1 MSELAQ
7 SLGLRL
13 KAERERRGMST
24 QKVAD
29 DMHLDAWVIEALE
42 AGDYQRIG
50 PSVYAKGHLKKYAS
64 ILGMA
69 AADIAAGFETSPA
82 APAAAAAQAAGMRMR
97 GAAPQATNL
106 PWPQIAAFAMVGI
119 GVGGIFWWRPW
130 HQRPSPHATLAQSG
144 RAASAVV
151 ENSGAE
157 TSPSASSAAGSAG
170 PRSAGPRSAGPPS
183 AAAGSSDE
191 QNRRRAIESLNSSS
205 EAPAVAAGAGGA
217 SPVSAAVPTAP
228 AASGAPSAIPAVL
241 SKPGGTSSEPE
252 MILGAGP
259 ARLRLS
265 FSADSWV
272 DVHDAAG
279 RRVYSGNG
287 SANSVKTI
295 AGMAPLRVYLGFASG
310 VQLEVNGRA
319 VAIGPQ
325 FVTRDVARF
334 EAGADGVLR
343 RDMHAMP
350 TNGVQTSAASPR
362 G

>member
-1 MSELAQ
+1 MSEFAQ

-42 AGDYQRIG
+42 SGDYQRIG

-64 ILGMA
+64 ILGMG
-69 AADIAAGFETSPA
+69 AADIAAGFETPPA
-82 APAAAAAQAAGMRMR
+82 APAAAAAQAASMRMR

-130 HQRPSPHATLAQSG
+130 HQRPSLHATLAEAG

-151 ENSGAE
+151 KNTRAE
-157 TSPSASSAAGSAG
+157 MSPSASPAAG
-170 PRSAGPRSAGPPS
+170 SAGPPS

-191 QNRRRAIESLNSSS
+191 QNRQRAIESLNSSS
-205 EAPAVAAGAGGA
+205 EPPAVAAGAGGA
-217 SPVSAAVPTAP
+217 SSVSGAVPTAP
-228 AASGAPSAIPAVL
+228 GATGAPSAMPAVL

-343 RDMHAMP
+343 RDTHAMP

>member
-1 MSELAQ
+1 M
-7 SLGLRL
+7 
-13 KAERERRGMST
+13 
-24 QKVAD
+24 
-29 DMHLDAWVIEALE
+29 
-42 AGDYQRIG
+42 
-50 PSVYAKGHLKKYAS
+50 
-64 ILGMA
+64 
-69 AADIAAGFETSPA
+69 
-82 APAAAAAQAAGMRMR
+82 
-97 GAAPQATNL
+97 
-106 PWPQIAAFAMVGI
+106 
-119 GVGGIFWWRPW
+119 
-130 HQRPSPHATLAQSG
+130 
-144 RAASAVV
+144 
-151 ENSGAE
+151 
-157 TSPSASSAAGSAG
+157 
-170 PRSAGPRSAGPPS
+170 
-183 AAAGSSDE
+183 
-191 QNRRRAIESLNSSS
+191 
-205 EAPAVAAGAGGA
+205 
-217 SPVSAAVPTAP
+217 
-228 AASGAPSAIPAVL
+228 PAVL
-241 SKPGGTSSEPE
+241 SKPGGASSEPE

-343 RDMHAMP
+343 RDTHAMP